1 MDNKIARYNNGNYQV
16 TIEKDGTKTRICYD
30 SVFKPTRPETLD
42 INISNHCVH
51 NCPFCYIDAST
62 DGKHG
67 KLDLPILLNLKK
79 GTEIA
84 INYAKHP
91 GLYQFL
97 CRMKDRGIISNM
109 TVNQKDL
116 DDEKTRSFITMLLN
130 KGLIHGLGVSVNSID
145 TLYRIDNNNVVY
157 HVIAGITPI
166 IVIEELIRYKSKI
179 LILGYKTKGRGENIT
194 PRLERIQNEIKRLLT
209 INEGIISFDNNAL
222 QQLGIKDLV
231 SDEIWSQHFMG
242 DEGAFS
248 MYVDTVERKYYVSS
262 THENGYDI
270 NDFNIEQL
278 FKHIQKIR

>member
-1 MDNKIARYNNGNYQV
+1 MDTVRYNNGNYQV
-16 TIEKDGTKTRICYD
+16 TIESDGTKTRVCLD
-30 SVFKPTRPETLD
+30 DEFKPTRPETLD

-62 DGKHG
+62 EGKHG

-79 GTEIA
+79 GTEVA

-97 CRMKDRGIISNM
+97 QRMKHRGVISNM

-116 DDEKTRSFITMLLN
+116 DDESTRSFIEMLLE
-130 KGLIHGLGVSVNSID
+130 KELILGLGVSVNSID

-166 IVIEELIRYKSKI
+166 VVIEELIKHKSKI
-179 LILGYKTKGRGENIT
+179 LILGYKTKGRGENVT

-209 INEGIISFDNNAL
+209 INEGVISFDNNAL
-222 QQLGIKDLV
+222 QQLNIRDYVSKD
-231 SDEIWSQHFMG
+231 IWTNHFMG
-242 DEGAFS
+242 EEGAFS
-248 MYVDTVERKYYVSS
+248 MYVDTVDRKYYVSS
-262 THENGYDI
+262 THEEGYDI
-270 NDFNIEQL
+270 NDINIEAL
-278 FKHIQKIR
+278 FKHIQNVK